1 MKKYISTLLGILLC
15 VSLVGC
21 SLGFDASAYVK
32 ACLDATTKG
41 EVTEYAKITNTSEED
56 ALATYNDIIESELKA
71 LENYQITDEQ
81 KEKFRTLFQDMYK
94 NFSYEVGEATKNS
107 DGSYTVPVTT
117 KKLVAFD
124 TLAAD
129 SQSYITDYAKSHSS
143 ATTDEL
149 YKAIYDYMYDEISA
163 NIKEAKYDG
172 SETINVQVTRTDDN
186 KYTIS
191 EDSIEGLLS
200 SMVDAENLQ

>member
-1 MKKYISTLLGILLC
+1 MKKYICALFGILLC

-41 EVTEYAKITNTSEED
+41 EVTEYAKLTNTSEEE
-56 ALATYNDIIESELKA
+56 ALANYDDMIESQLST
-71 LENYQITDEQ
+71 LENVTDEQ

-117 KKLVAFD
+117 RKLIAFD
-124 TLAAD
+124 TLAGD
-129 SQSYITDYAKSHSS
+129 SQNYIIDYAKSHSS

-149 YKAIYDYMYDEISA
+149 FKVIYDYMYDEISA
-163 NIKEAKYDG
+163 NIKEPQYDD
-172 SETINVQVTRTDDN
+172 SKIINVQITKTDDN

-191 EDSIEGLLS
+191 EESLEDLLS
-200 SMVDAENLQ
+200 SMVDTVNMQ